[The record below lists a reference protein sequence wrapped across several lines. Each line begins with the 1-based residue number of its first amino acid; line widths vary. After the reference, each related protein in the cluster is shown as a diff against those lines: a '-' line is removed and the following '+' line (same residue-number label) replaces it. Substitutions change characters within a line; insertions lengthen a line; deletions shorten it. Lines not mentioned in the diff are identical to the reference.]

1 MTFLSSTDEGDIMAV
16 DYKLIGTRIKSYRKA
31 KKLTQEKLAE
41 LLNISV
47 GYVSKMERG
56 IEHPNLEMLSNI
68 ADICNCDIAN
78 LVSESTISQTEYL
91 DDDFRKLLEELYP
104 DQKSMLYYMLKY
116 YLSSGK

>member
-1 MTFLSSTDEGDIMAV
+1 MSV
-16 DYKLIGTRIKSYRKA
+16 DYKLIGTRIKSYRKN

-41 LLNISV
+41 MLSISV

-68 ADICNCDIAN
+68 AEICNCDIAN

-91 DDDFRKLLEELYP
+91 DDDFRLLLEGLYP
-104 DQKSMLYYMLKY
+104 DQKRMLYYMLKY
-116 YLSSGK
+116 YIQNVNN

>member
-1 MTFLSSTDEGDIMAV
+1 MAV

-68 ADICNCDIAN
+68 ADICNCDIAH

>member
-1 MTFLSSTDEGDIMAV
+1 MAV
-16 DYKLIGTRIKSYRKA
+16 DYRLIGTRIKSYRKG

-41 LLNISV
+41 LLN
-47 GYVSKMERG
+47 
-56 IEHPNLEMLSNI
+56 LSNI

>member
-1 MTFLSSTDEGDIMAV
+1 MAV
-16 DYKLIGTRIKSYRKA
+16 DYRLIGTRIKTYRKG
-31 KKLTQEKLAE
+31 KKLTQEKMAE

-68 ADICNCDIAN
+68 ADICNCDIAH